1 MAKRVAGVCYIKVDG
16 AQLEVAG
23 DIEIPL
29 AQVKRETVMGVNG
42 PAGYKETALE
52 PYVKLSA
59 VVRPDF
65 PLATLIG
72 NTALTVTAEMA
83 NGWVYTLSDAFL
95 KGEPSIKVNDGT
107 VDLEFGGMKGQFQ

>member
-23 DIEIPL
+23 DIEVPL
-29 AQVKRETVMGVNG
+29 AQVKRETVMGVFG
-42 PAGYKETALE
+42 PVGYKETSLE
-52 PYVKLSA
+52 PYIKLSA
-59 VVRPDF
+59 VVRSDF
-65 PLATLIG
+65 PLATIIG
-72 NTALTVTAEMA
+72 NTSLTITAELA

-95 KGEPSIKVNDGT
+95 TGEPSIKVSDGT